1 VPDSLPGARRCY
13 IYAVEIY
20 DISVPLHEGMV
31 IYPGDPTVRLEL
43 AKSIADGEVVNLTR
57 MDFGLHS
64 GTHVDAPVHFLDG
77 GLGID
82 SAPLDVLVGPCEVV
96 EAPDLTRESVSR
108 APEGAERVL
117 FKTPNSELWGLDEF
131 ADDFASLDGD
141 AAALLVERGVRLV
154 GVDYLSVGD
163 EAAHHALLGAGVVP
177 VEGLD
182 LRGVEAGSYELVCLP
197 LRVVGA
203 DGAPARA
210 ILIRR

>member
-1 VPDSLPGARRCY
+1 M
-13 IYAVEIY
+13 I
-20 DISVPLHEGMV
+20 DISVPLREGMV
-31 IYPGDPTVRLEL
+31 TYPGDPVVRMER
-43 AKSIADGEVVNLTR
+43 AASIAGGDVVNLTR

-64 GTHVDAPVHFLDG
+64 GTHVDAPVHFIDG
-77 GLGID
+77 ASGVDEIPLGALI
-82 SAPLDVLVGPCEVV
+82 GRCEVV
-96 EAPDLTRESVSR
+96 EVPDLGRESVAR

-117 FKTPNSELWGLDEF
+117 FKTPNSELWARDEF
-131 ADDFASLDGD
+131 VKEFARLDGE

-163 EAAHHALLGAGVVP
+163 EDAHNALLEAGVVP

-182 LRGVEAGSYELVCLP
+182 LRGVEPGSCELICLP

-210 ILIRR
+210 ILIRD

>member
-1 VPDSLPGARRCY
+1 
-13 IYAVEIY
+13 VEIL

-31 IYPGDPTVRLEL
+31 TYPGDPVLSLEL
-43 AKSIADGEVVNLTR
+43 AKSIASGDVVNLTR

-77 GLGID
+77 AAGID
-82 SAPLDVLVGPCEVV
+82 SVPLDAIVGPCEVV
-96 EAPDLTRESVSR
+96 EAPDLTRDSVLR

-117 FKTPNSELWGLDEF
+117 FKTPNSELWALDEF
-131 ADDFASLDGD
+131 ADDFLSLDGE
-141 AAALLVERGVRLV
+141 AAAALVERGVRLV

-182 LRGVEAGSYELVCLP
+182 LRGVEPGAYELICLP